1 MRLVRR
7 FELVLAAL
15 VAGGASFAALA
26 PGALSAPGGSS
37 ASGVSTASSSAL
49 SATSSTASRF
59 GDRSAIPLTPPEIGR
74 VSAADFADID
84 VSDAS
89 RAVAAS
95 VMSREARAARFITA
109 PPRAEP
115 GAGAVRISPRASV
128 QSGAAWSGEALGLEV
143 SYAPPAGPNEP
154 KWWLVGG
161 AGRESYAVA
170 AGGLREFT
178 VAPVS
183 ASTTVGDSHLG
194 VAMEIS
200 DHAYASVGYVREVRN
215 FTLGTQD
222 WEEEE
227 HYLGVGLQARW

>member
-1 MRLVRR
+1 MRFARR
-7 FELVLAAL
+7 FELILAAL

-26 PGALSAPGGSS
+26 PGALSA
-37 ASGVSTASSSAL
+37 SGVSTS
-49 SATSSTASRF
+49 SSTALSTASSAASSI
-59 GDRSAIPLTPPEIGR
+59 GDRSAIPMRPPEIGR
-74 VSAADFADID
+74 VSASDFADIQ

-89 RAVAAS
+89 RAVAAAVVS
-95 VMSREARAARFITA
+95 GEARAARFTTA
-109 PPRAEP
+109 PPARSAP
-115 GAGAVRISPRASV
+115 GAAAVRVSPRASM
-128 QSGAAWSGEALGLEV
+128 QSGPAWSGETLGLQL
-143 SYAPPAGPNEP
+143 SYAPPTGPNEP
-154 KWWLVGG
+154 KWWIVGG

-194 VAMEIS
+194 VAMELG
-200 DHAYASVGYVREVRN
+200 DHAYASVGYVREARK

>member
-1 MRLVRR
+1 M
-7 FELVLAAL
+7 
-15 VAGGASFAALA
+15 A
-26 PGALSAPGGSS
+26 PPQ
-37 ASGVSTASSSAL
+37 
-49 SATSSTASRF
+49 
-59 GDRSAIPLTPPEIGR
+59 IGR
-74 VSAADFADID
+74 VSAADFADIQ

-89 RAVAAS
+89 RAIAS
-95 VMSREARAARFITA
+95 AMVSREARAARFTTE
-109 PPRAEP
+109 PPQPAEP
-115 GAGAVRISPRASV
+115 GAAAVRISPRASV
-128 QSGAAWSGEALGLEV
+128 QSGAAWTGETLGLQL
-143 SYAPPAGPNEP
+143 SYAPPTGPNEP

-178 VAPVS
+178 VVPVS

-194 VAMEIS
+194 VAMELS